1 MPVESFT
8 STVSSSHGV
17 SDSPFIWGVRNLL
30 RNPRPPYQGLLFGPL
45 SGDLGNIWRPV
56 SPVTSSLHTRRGVAA
71 CLVVRV
77 RHCQRGLSDTRTG
90 TLKGRLR

>member
-30 RNPRPPYQGLLFGPL
+30 RNPRPPYQGLLLGLLRGHSDSKMTMLCFG
-45 SGDLGNIWRPV
+45 R
-56 SPVTSSLHTRRGVAA
+56 
-71 CLVVRV
+71 
-77 RHCQRGLSDTRTG
+77 
-90 TLKGRLR
+90 